1 LDLKNLQQ
9 IMQMSTQLQSRMK
22 DMQETLVQQRYT
34 VSSGG
39 GLVEATVDGKG
50 TVVAVRI
57 DPKAADPTDV
67 EMLEDLVLA
76 AVTQAQKRANQ
87 AMEAEMKR
95 ATGGLSL
102 PGLGSLLGS

>member
-1 LDLKNLQQ
+1 MDIKNLQQ
-9 IMQMSTQLQSRMK
+9 IMQFSTQLQTRMA
-22 DMQETLVQQRYT
+22 DMQEKLARQTFAMT
-34 VSSGG
+34 SGG
-39 GLVEATVDGKG
+39 GLVEVTVDGKG

-57 DPKAADPTDV
+57 DPAAVDPVDV

-76 AVTQAQKRANQ
+76 AVTQAQKRAHE

-102 PGLGSLLGS
+102 PGLGSLFGS

>member
-9 IMQMSTQLQSRMK
+9 IMQMSTQLQSRMAE
-22 DMQETLVQQRYT
+22 MQEKLSQQRVA

-50 TVVAVRI
+50 TVVALRI
-57 DPKAADPTDV
+57 DPTAVNPADV

-76 AVTQAQKRANQ
+76 AVSQAQKQ
-87 AMEAEMKR
+87 AQESMEAEMKR

-102 PGLGSLLGS
+102 PGLGSLFGS

>member
-1 LDLKNLQQ
+1 MDIKNLQQ
-9 IMQMSTQLQSRMK
+9 IMQLSTQLQTRMA
-22 DMQETLVQQRYT
+22 DMQEKLARQTFAMT
-34 VSSGG
+34 SGG

-57 DPKAADPTDV
+57 DPVAVDPADV

-76 AVTQAQKRANQ
+76 AVTQAQARARE

-95 ATGGLSL
+95 ATGGMSL
-102 PGLGSLLGS
+102 PGLESLFGS

>member
-1 LDLKNLQQ
+1 MDLKNFQQ
-9 IMQMSTQLQSRMK
+9 IMQMSTQLQSRMAE
-22 DMQETLVQQRYT
+22 MQEKLAQERYA

-57 DPKAADPTDV
+57 DPIAVDPADV

-76 AVTQAQKRANQ
+76 AVTQAQKRANE
-87 AMEAEMKR
+87 AMEVEMKR

-102 PGLGSLLGS
+102 PGLGSLFGS